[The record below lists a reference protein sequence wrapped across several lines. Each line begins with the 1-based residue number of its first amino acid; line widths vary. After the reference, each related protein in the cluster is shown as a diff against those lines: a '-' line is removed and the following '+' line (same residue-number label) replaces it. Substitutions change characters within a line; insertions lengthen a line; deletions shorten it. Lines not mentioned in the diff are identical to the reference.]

1 MSRRLLLKLIFF
13 IPVSVQSAQRKKRKP
28 RKLKPPR
35 DNTPLK
41 AIPGV
46 SQKIQN
52 EQADRD
58 GLERLKNE
66 QHLDELKEAGRL
78 VPLPIIPGLGVKNLD
93 PKWHFCRPWTAQFL
107 EDLAET
113 HRKEKNLRNRILF
126 ITSAVRTSERQ
137 AEIAKRNPNA
147 VETDDDSPSAHLTGA
162 AIDIT
167 KRGMPRQQIEWM
179 RKILLPLHGK
189 MIYVVEEF
197 RQPCFHIMV
206 YKNYQKPANW

>member
-13 IPVSVQSAQRKKRKP
+13 IPVSVQSAQRKQRKP
-28 RKLKPPR
+28 RKLKPQR
-35 DNTPLK
+35 DNSPLK
-41 AIPGV
+41 AVPKV
-46 SQKIQN
+46 SQRIQN
-52 EQADRD
+52 EQADQD
-58 GLERLKNE
+58 GLERLQNDKDF
-66 QHLDELKEAGRL
+66 DELKKDKRL
-78 VPLPIIPGLGVKNLD
+78 IPLSVVPGLKIRDLD
-93 PKWHFCRPWTAQFL
+93 KKWHFCRPWTAQFL
-107 EDLAET
+107 EDLVEA

-137 AEIAKRNPNA
+137 VEIAKRNPNA
-147 VETDDDSPSAHLTGA
+147 VEADDDSPSAHLTGA

-179 RKILLPLHGK
+179 RRTLQPLHGK

-206 YKNYQKPANW
+206 YKNYRKPANW